1 MPVFR
6 PTAFVLVPAA
16 GVGLAIVLYLML
28 GVGKQP
34 DQAPAPKDSVATEDS
49 GRPRGPRAPSDWFHA
64 QRAYPHTDIK
74 PADLARARMQ
84 ARAMRSAVA
93 GGAVWDPVGPTN
105 IGGRIPDLA
114 VHPTDPLTVYVGAAE
129 GGVIKT
135 TNGGATWIPTFD
147 DVEVLSIGDLAIHP
161 TNGDIVYAGTGEAN
175 NGGGSVTYGG
185 LGVYKTTNGGA
196 TWTNVGLTESR
207 YIGRV
212 TIDPVNPERVFVCA
226 MGALFST
233 NPERGVYRTTNGGGS
248 WEHVL
253 SVSDSTGAIDL
264 VIDRTNPNRVY
275 AATWERI
282 RRPHTRRYGGPTSAI
297 YRSTNGGDT
306 WSILGGGLP
315 SPLSVNG
322 RIGLAISDSN
332 PQILY
337 AIYADL
343 IGNFAGVYKT
353 TNGGDNWVRVNDGAL
368 SGMYSNFGW
377 WFGQIRVDPL
387 NPERVFTLGLTA
399 HRSTTGGASWSQ
411 FGSNMHVDHH
421 ALEWAPS
428 GAGQIMYEG
437 NDGGLYVSQNAS
449 VSWTEILGLPI
460 TQFYT
465 LEVDHQQP
473 QRRYGGTQ
481 DNGTNRTLT
490 GALNDWVEIF
500 GGDGF
505 YVNVDPTNNS
515 FVYAESQ
522 YGNLGRSTNGGA
534 GFVGAL
540 NGISGADRMN
550 WSTPVELDPTNPQ
563 VMYYGANRLYKSTNR
578 AASWT
583 VISAD
588 LSDGNPGS
596 AGVVYGTITT
606 VAAAASNPQVVYAGT
621 DDANVWVTQNGGG
634 NWTRIDAALP
644 ERWITR
650 VAVDPS
656 QAATAYV
663 TLSGFR
669 DDDPLAHVF
678 RTTDFGAT
686 WTPISSNLP
695 EAPVNDLVI
704 DPLNPNTLYVATDV
718 GVYVTAD
725 LGGSWAALGAD
736 LPNGVVTDLELH
748 APTRILTA
756 ATYGRSMFA
765 FDLAQTSAV
774 ADGGGAAAPA
784 VAPRLHG
791 AAPNPLATSAG
802 PGTRLQFEL
811 PRAAHVALAVYDA
824 SGRLVRELVNGA
836 EDAGRHARTWDGRN
850 DAGHPVAR
858 GTYVVRLAA
867 DGVVRSTK
875 VTVSR

>member
-6 PTAFVLVPAA
+6 PTAFALVPAA
-16 GVGLAIVLYLML
+16 GVGLAIILYLIL
-28 GVGKQP
+28 GTRKEP
-34 DQAPAPKDSVATEDS
+34 DTAPAPKDSVAVEDS

-64 QRAYPHTDIK
+64 QRAYPHTDVN
-74 PADLARARMQ
+74 PADLARARAE

-114 VHPTDPLTVYVGAAE
+114 VHPTDHLTVYVGAAE
-129 GGVIKT
+129 GGVLKT
-135 TNGGATWIPTFD
+135 TDGGASWIPTFD
-147 DVEVLSIGDLAIHP
+147 EVETLSIGDVAVHP

-185 LGVYKTTNGGA
+185 LGVYKTTNGGDS
-196 TWTNVGLTESR
+196 WTNVGLTDSR
-207 YIGRV
+207 YIGRI
-212 TIDPVNPERVFVCA
+212 TLDPVNPERVFVCA

-233 NPERGVYRTTNGGGS
+233 NPERGIYRSTNGGGT

-264 VIDRTNPNRVY
+264 VIDRSNPNRVY

-282 RRPHTRRYGGPTSAI
+282 RRPHTRRYGGPTSAV

-353 TNGGDNWVRVNDGAL
+353 TNSGDSWARVNDGTL

-387 NPERVFTLGLTA
+387 NPERVFTLGLNA
-399 HRSTTGGASWSQ
+399 YRSTTGGASWSLM
-411 FGSNMHVDHH
+411 GSNMHVDHH
-421 ALEWAPS
+421 ALEWAPT
-428 GAGQIMYEG
+428 GNGQLMYEG

-449 VSWTEILGLPI
+449 VSWTEITGLPI

-465 LEVDHQQP
+465 LEVDHLMP

-481 DNGTNRTLT
+481 DNGTNRTLS
-490 GALNDWVEIF
+490 GSLNDWFEIF

-505 YVNVDPTNNS
+505 YVNVDPTNNN

-534 GFVGAL
+534 GFLGAL
-540 NGISGADRMN
+540 NGISGSDRMN
-550 WSTPVELDPTNPQ
+550 WSTPVVFDPTDPQ
-563 VMYYGANRLYKSTNR
+563 VLYYGANRLYKSTNR
-578 AASWT
+578 AALWT
-583 VISAD
+583 AISAD

-606 VAAAASNPQVVYAGT
+606 VAAAATNPQVVYAGT

-650 VAVDPS
+650 VAVDPN
-656 QAATAYV
+656 QAAIAYV

-704 DPLNPNTLYVATDV
+704 DTINPSTLYVATDV

-725 LGGSWAALGAD
+725 LGGSWATLGAD

-748 APTRILTA
+748 GPTRILTA

-765 FDLAQTSAV
+765 FDLAQTSTV
-774 ADGGGAAAPA
+774 TDGGTAPPA
-784 VAPRLHG
+784 IAPRLHG
-791 AAPNPLATSAG
+791 AAPNPITAG
-802 PGTRLQFEL
+802 TAPGTRLEFEL
-811 PRAAHVALAVYDA
+811 PRAAHVRLAVYDA
-824 SGRLVRELVNGA
+824 SGRLVRELARGPEA
-836 EDAGRHARTWDGRN
+836 AGRHARMWDARN
-850 DAGHPVAR
+850 DAGRPVAR
-858 GTYVVRLAA
+858 GTYVVKLAA
-867 DGVVRSTK
+867 DGVMRSAK
-875 VTVSR
+875 VTVTR